1 MMNAITIR
9 WKVAL
14 SSGLMVLT
22 GCSIPPQATIDAVS
36 FRSQNEWSSE
46 SHSADLSAVS
56 MSVPPSVQADSSQ
69 TETQIEAIPMT
80 FNAQPF
86 HLEDHQWQNRIL
98 LIFAP
103 SEQHPSYQ
111 QQLQQFEGQEG
122 ELIDRELLVVHSFA
136 TGNSHINGLAANRQ
150 LIESASTDR
159 LRQQFSITPDEFA
172 VILIGKDGT
181 PKREERSPISLTVVF
196 DQIDTMPMRQR
207 EMWERGQFGER

>member
-1 MMNAITIR
+1 MTTR
-9 WKVAL
+9 WKFAL
-14 SSGLMVLT
+14 SSSLMVLT
-22 GCSIPPQATIDAVS
+22 GCSIPTQAAINAVS
-36 FRSQNEWSSE
+36 FHAQSKVPSDSAEPAAVSE
-46 SHSADLSAVS
+46 PAPLSA
-56 MSVPPSVQADSSQ
+56 Q
-69 TETQIEAIPMT
+69 TEFIQSELTQTELSPMPSIAEP
-80 FNAQPF
+80 FN
-86 HLEDHQWQNRIL
+86 LENHQWQNRIL

-103 SEQHPSYQ
+103 SAQHPSYQ

-136 TGNSHINGLAANRQ
+136 TGNSHVNGLAANRQ
-150 LIESASTDR
+150 LIEAASTDR

-207 EMWERGQFGER
+207 ELWEQRQLEEG

>member
-1 MMNAITIR
+1 MMNAITTR
-9 WKVAL
+9 WKFAL

-22 GCSIPPQATIDAVS
+22 GCSIPTQAAIEAVS
-36 FRSQNEWSSE
+36 FGSQSEVPSDPVEPAAVFKPVPLSAQTEFIHSE
-46 SHSADLSAVS
+46 ST
-56 MSVPPSVQADSSQ
+56 Q
-69 TETQIEAIPMT
+69 TELSPMT
-80 FNAQPF
+80 SIAEPF

-136 TGNSHINGLAANRQ
+136 TGNSHVNGLSANSH
-150 LIESASTDR
+150 LIEAASTDR

-207 EMWERGQFGER
+207 EMWERGQLEEG